1 MFGVWERR
9 RRRHDPAGTTE
20 FSIPTRYD
28 LSMRLGILETVGL
41 AASLIFAI
49 PVGFYGIETFLAG
62 SRPLGAGLVIV
73 AVLMVV
79 LPRRLTTPADLPGA
93 VLERL
98 VGTAVKDPD
107 DDDQ

>member
-1 MFGVWERR
+1 
-9 RRRHDPAGTTE
+9 
-20 FSIPTRYD
+20 
-28 LSMRLGILETVGL
+28 MRLGILETVGL

-49 PVGFYGIETFLAG
+49 PVGMYGIETFVSG
-62 SRPLGAGLVIV
+62 NRMLGAGLLIV

-93 VLERL
+93 VLSRL
-98 VGTAVKDPD
+98 VGTAVKEPEN